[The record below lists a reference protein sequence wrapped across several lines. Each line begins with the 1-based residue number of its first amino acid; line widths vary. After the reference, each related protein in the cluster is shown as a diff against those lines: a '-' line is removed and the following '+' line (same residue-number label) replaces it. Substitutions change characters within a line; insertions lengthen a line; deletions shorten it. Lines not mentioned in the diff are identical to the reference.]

1 MEETFARALQ
11 FTLAGAAAFAVAL
24 WFAMSIWTYRD
35 IERRSS
41 NIVVQVLAT
50 LVVVLG
56 FIPGIVIY
64 LLLRPRETVEQR
76 YQREIEESY
85 LAQELSAVP
94 ACPRCDRAVRD
105 EFIFCPDC
113 GTSLRRTCGSCG
125 RLVDA
130 DWNICAFCGHDLP
143 ARGAASANGR
153 GRVATT
159 SRRQRQY
166 ANTDDWEVDI
176 DSDSDEERPSRQRSG
191 QPSPAAGGTQDSW
204 R

>member
-1 MEETFARALQ
+1 MAVWTF
-11 FTLAGAAAFAVAL
+11 
-24 WFAMSIWTYRD
+24 RD
-35 IERRSS
+35 IERRST
-41 NIVVQVLAT
+41 NVAVQILAT

-76 YQREIEESY
+76 YQREIEDSY
-85 LAQELSAVP
+85 LAQELTSIP
-94 ACPRCDRAVRD
+94 MCPECARPVRD

-130 DWNICAFCGHDLP
+130 DWQVCAFCGHDLP
-143 ARGAASANGR
+143 NRSAASANGR
-153 GRVATT
+153 GRGATAPQRKRQYAQAGDWEIDIEGDISGEASTAST
-159 SRRQRQY
+159 SRRTTP
-166 ANTDDWEVDI
+166 A
-176 DSDSDEERPSRQRSG
+176 SG
-191 QPSPAAGGTQDSW
+191 SAQDGW

>member
-11 FTLAGAAAFAVAL
+11 FTLAGTAAFAVAL

-35 IERRSS
+35 IERRST
-41 NIVVQVLAT
+41 NFIVQVLAT

-76 YQREIEESY
+76 FQREIEESY
-85 LAQELSAVP
+85 LAQELRSVP
-94 ACPRCDRAVRD
+94 ACPACDRAVRD

-130 DWNICAFCGHDLP
+130 DWQICAFCGHDLP
-143 ARGAASANGR
+143 ARGAANVNGR
-153 GRVATT
+153 GRTAAAA
-159 SRRQRQY
+159 RRQRRY
-166 ANTDDWEVDI
+166 AHSDDWEVDVG
-176 DSDSDEERPSRQRSG
+176 SDAETESAERKRTSRS
-191 QPSPAAGGTQDSW
+191 SPAAGGSQEDW

>member
-11 FTLAGAAAFAVAL
+11 FTIAGLAAFGVAL
-24 WFAMSIWTYRD
+24 WFAMAVWTYRD

-41 NIVVQVLAT
+41 NIAVQILAT

-56 FIPGIVIY
+56 FLPGIVIY

-76 YQREIEESY
+76 YQREIEDSY
-85 LAQELSAVP
+85 LAQEISSIA
-94 ACPRCDRAVRD
+94 ACPICARAVKD

-125 RLVDA
+125 RLADA
-130 DWNICAFCGHDLP
+130 DWKVCAFCGHDLP
-143 ARGAASANGR
+143 HRSGTPANGR
-153 GRVATT
+153 SQTIGP
-159 SRRQRQY
+159 SRPQRRYTQ
-166 ANTDDWEVDI
+166 TGEWEVDI
-176 DSDSDEERPSRQRSG
+176 NADGAGEKKSRAAVRGTSG
-191 QPSPAAGGTQDSW
+191 SSESQESG